1 MLSEPFSGLRN
12 PPNIN
17 YFQRHIGQSQVK
29 TRCRKSLIDIRHSC
43 DGFCTAMI
51 ANTDNI
57 YIFLARIGCVM
68 EIGLFRSDLRN
79 FRSFV

>member
-29 TRCRKSLIDIRHSC
+29 TRYRKSLIDIRHSC
-43 DGFCTAMI
+43 DGFCTEII

-57 YIFLARIGCVM
+57 YIFSHENRMCAGNKIVFAANRK
-68 EIGLFRSDLRN
+68 
-79 FRSFV
+79 